1 MPIVMI
7 HGYTVDHRLLLPLE
21 SAFAQHHG
29 YQRLY
34 LDLPGHSYSP
44 RLRGGTSAIRFA
56 EAVID
61 WIAEVVGDQP
71 FAVVGQSF
79 GGQIARAVTPRF
91 GAQVRGSVLLA
102 PVVRWGEG
110 RTLLP
115 PERPSSN
122 TTLHC
127 STGCLRLNGSCSPW

>member
-1 MPIVMI
+1 M
-7 HGYTVDHRLLLPLE
+7 RL
-21 SAFAQHHG
+21 
-29 YQRLY
+29 
-34 LDLPGHSYSP
+34 
-44 RLRGGTSAIRFA
+44 A

-91 GAQVRGSVLLA
+91 GSQVRGSVLLA
-102 PVVRWGEG
+102 PVVRRGEG

-115 PERPSSN
+115 PRDRHRTRRCAARRAAS
-122 TTLHC
+122 
-127 STGCLRLNGSCSPW
+127 G